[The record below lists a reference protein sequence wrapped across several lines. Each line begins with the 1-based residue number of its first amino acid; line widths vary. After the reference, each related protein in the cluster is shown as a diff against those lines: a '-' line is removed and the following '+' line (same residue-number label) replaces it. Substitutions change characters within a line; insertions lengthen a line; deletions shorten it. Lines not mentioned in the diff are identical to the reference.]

1 MQTLF
6 EYDQHIG
13 DWRVLVQSRD
23 IHNGAV
29 QSRHIASDAVI
40 SDKIGTN
47 AVQSRH
53 ISESA
58 VQSRHIDN
66 NAVQSRHIGDGEI
79 TGDHVEHDAVVP
91 GKIANDAVATRN
103 IRNYAVTPEKVDP
116 DLLNQIQSAGKHGYA
131 LSNEFGDSTLIGVS
145 QKTLTDAFARL
156 WSKLEDITGETL
168 QGISLTVT
176 PDYFISETGCDV
188 HITATTVEANGI
200 FEHIAFYINGQL
212 PTEADNTDFFEFDT
226 RLYET
231 SVVMCKA
238 KILGIEYTRQKV
250 VTHYSSFWLGAGS
263 TYHEIMDVAHVI
275 PITNGMRG
283 AYDVTV
289 RDYQHIFVIVGESLR
304 EGFLRADI
312 NGVEIPFTET
322 SVTVNGNRYRVFTS
336 ESTFDEGIYNIDIN
350 G

>member
-1 MQTLF
+1 MQKLF

-23 IHNGAV
+23 IQNGAI
-29 QSRHIASDAVI
+29 QSRHIASGAVI
-40 SDKIGTN
+40 SDKIGSN
-47 AVQSRH
+47 AVQSRN

-58 VQSRHIDN
+58 VQSRHIGN
-66 NAVQSRHIGDGEI
+66 NAIKAWHIGDGEI
-79 TGDHVEHDAVVP
+79 TGDHVEHDAVVH
-91 GKIANDAVATRN
+91 GKIADDAVTTRN
-103 IRNYAVTPEKVDP
+103 IKNYAVTPEKLDP

-145 QKTLTDAFARL
+145 QKTLTDAFSRL

-168 QGISLTVT
+168 QGISLKVT

-212 PTEADNTDFFEFDT
+212 LTEADNTDFFEFDT
-226 RLYET
+226 QLSET
-231 SVVMCKA
+231 SVIMCKA
-238 KILGIEYTRQKV
+238 KVMGIEYTCQQTV
-250 VTHYSSFWLGAGS
+250 IHYSSFWLGAGS
-263 TYHEIMDVAHVI
+263 TYQDVMMNSNLI
-275 PITNGMRG
+275 PIANGMRG

-289 RDYQHIFVIVGESLR
+289 RNCQHIIVIVGESLR

-322 SVTVNGNRYRVFTS
+322 QVTVGGNRYRVLTS
-336 ESTFDEGIYNIDIN
+336 DNTFDAGTYNIDIN